1 MATGAVKQLG
11 LSLLLTL
18 AWLPAFSA
26 SSTQHFDLAGHGE
39 LLLSIPDNWRSV
51 IKQPKNG
58 LPPTIRLHTRSGASF
73 EVLITA
79 IWAIPPN
86 DVPDN
91 SKIRSLVADAAKSAE
106 PQSVEGTL
114 RLRELVGPNSRGY
127 YFFATDRA
135 PASGEWK
142 YLTQGATRVGT
153 IALTFTILT
162 NDGEETDAK
171 AALEL
176 IRLAAHQ
183 SSDAV

>member
-11 LSLLLTL
+11 LALLLTV
-18 AWLPAFSA
+18 AWMPSFSA
-26 SSTQHFDLAGHGE
+26 SSTRHFDLAGHGE
-39 LLLSIPDNWRSV
+39 LLLSIPDNWQSA

-58 LPPTIRLHTRSGASF
+58 PPTIRLHTRSGAALQ
-73 EVLITA
+73 VLITA

-91 SKIRSLVADAAKSAE
+91 TKIRSLVADAAKSAE
-106 PQSVEGTL
+106 SQSVEGAL
-114 RLRELVGPNSRGY
+114 RLHELVGPNSRGY

-135 PASGEWK
+135 PAPGEWK
-142 YLTQGATRVGT
+142 YLTQGATRVGA

-162 NDGEETDAK
+162 NDGGEADAN